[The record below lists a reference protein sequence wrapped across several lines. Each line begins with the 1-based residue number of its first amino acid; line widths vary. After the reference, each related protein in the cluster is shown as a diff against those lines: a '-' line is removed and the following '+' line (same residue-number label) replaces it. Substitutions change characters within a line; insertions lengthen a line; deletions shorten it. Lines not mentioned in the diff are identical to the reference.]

1 MRKVLRI
8 AAGIGLIII
17 GIIGLILPV
26 MPGWVFII
34 PGLVILGDYFP
45 PAKRLVD
52 WLKARFDQAREAAG
66 MKKARDL
73 EEVFE
78 PGADTSAGGSKS
90 GGQTMTRRE
99 AADFLGRMSG
109 MEPHFILHDAATAK
123 VAYGRVLS
131 RVQSDGLETDPD
143 KLAAAKQALGL

>member
-8 AAGIGLIII
+8 AAGIGLILV
-17 GIIGLILPV
+17 GIVGLILPI

-66 MKKARDL
+66 MKKARNL

-78 PGADTSAGGSKS
+78 SEPVGEAAA
-90 GGQTMTRRE
+90 MTRRE
-99 AADFLGRMSG
+99 AADYLGEMSG
-109 MEPHFILHDAATAK
+109 MEPHFILHDAETARL
-123 VAYGRVLS
+123 AYTQILCRM
-131 RVQSDGLETDPD
+131 QENSDAAGTD
-143 KLAAAKQALGL
+143 KLEAAKKALDL